1 MYNNDSYWE
10 DYMLIDTH
18 CHLEK
23 EEYDDLDSIIRS
35 MDGYMIASGYND
47 STNLEVIEL
56 VNKYD
61 NVYGVI
67 GLHPEEVDNV
77 TDNSFKI
84 IEDNINNP
92 KILGIGEIG
101 LDYYYVKDNKDKQ
114 IDLFKKQIELAEKY
128 NKPIVVHS
136 RDAANDTYNIL
147 KNIKVKCDI
156 HCFSYSYEM
165 AKEFV
170 KLGFRLGIGG
180 VLTFKNSKNLKEI
193 VDKLDIDS
201 FLLETDSPYLS
212 PEPFRG
218 KKNNPSNVLYVAKK
232 IAEIKGMN
240 VNEVINILNRNA
252 VEQFDLD
259 IKL

>member
-1 MYNNDSYWE
+1 
-10 DYMLIDTH
+10 MLIDTH

-23 EEYDDLDSIIRS
+23 KEYDDLDSIIKN

-47 STNLEVIEL
+47 ETNLEVIEL

-67 GLHPEEVDNV
+67 GIHPEEVDNV
-77 TDNSFKI
+77 TSDSFKI
-84 IEDNINNP
+84 IESNINNP

-114 IDLFKKQIELAEKY
+114 IELFKKQIEIAEAY

-136 RDAANDTYNIL
+136 RDAAQDTYNIL
-147 KNIKVKCDI
+147 KDVKVKCDI

-165 AKEFV
+165 AIEFV

-193 VDKLDIDS
+193 VDKLDIDN

-218 KKNNPSNVLYVAKK
+218 KKNNPSNCLYIAKK
-232 IAEIKGMN
+232 IAEIKELDI
-240 VNEVINILNRNA
+240 NEVIDKLNRNA
-252 VEQFDLD
+252 KNQFDLD

>member
-1 MYNNDSYWE
+1 
-10 DYMLIDTH
+10 MLIDTH

-23 EEYDDLDSIIRS
+23 KEYDDLDSIIKK

-47 STNLEVIEL
+47 ETNLEVIEL

-67 GLHPEEVDNV
+67 GIHPEEVDNV
-77 TDNSFKI
+77 TNDSFKI

-114 IDLFKKQIELAEKY
+114 IELFKKQIEIADAY

-136 RDAANDTYNIL
+136 RDAAQDTYNIL
-147 KNIKVKCDI
+147 KNVKVKCDI

-165 AKEFV
+165 ACEFV

-193 VDKLDIDS
+193 VDKLDIDN

-218 KKNNPSNVLYVAKK
+218 RKNNPSNCLYIAKK
-232 IAEIKGMN
+232 IAEIKEMD
-240 VNEVINILNRNA
+240 VNDVINKLNKNA
-252 VEQFDLD
+252 KNQFDLD

>member
-1 MYNNDSYWE
+1 
-10 DYMLIDTH
+10 MLIDTH
-18 CHLEK
+18 CHLEYK
-23 EEYDDLDSIIRS
+23 EYDDLDSIIIN

-114 IDLFKKQIELAEKY
+114 IELFKKQIEIAEAY

-136 RDAANDTYNIL
+136 RDAAQDTYNIL
-147 KNIKVKCDI
+147 KDVKVKCDI

-165 AKEFV
+165 AIEFV

-218 KKNNPSNVLYVAKK
+218 KKNNPSNCLYIAKK
-232 IAEIKGMN
+232 IAEIKELDI
-240 VNEVINILNRNA
+240 NEVIDKLNRNA
-252 VEQFDLD
+252 KNQFDLD

>member
-1 MYNNDSYWE
+1 
-10 DYMLIDTH
+10 MLIDTH
-18 CHLEK
+18 CHLERD
-23 EEYDDLDSIIRS
+23 EYDDLDNIIKN

-67 GLHPEEVDNV
+67 GLHPEEVDTV
-77 TDNSFKI
+77 TNDSFKI
-84 IEDNINNP
+84 IESNINNP

-114 IDLFKKQIELAEKY
+114 IDLFKKQIEIALKY

-147 KNIKVKCDI
+147 KDVKVKCDI

-165 AKEFV
+165 ACEFV

-193 VDKLDIDS
+193 VAKLDIDN

-232 IAEIKGMN
+232 IAEIKGIDY
-240 VNEVINILNRNA
+240 NEVVDKLNKNA
-252 VEQFDLD
+252 IEQFDLD

>member
-1 MYNNDSYWE
+1 
-10 DYMLIDTH
+10 MLIDTH
-18 CHLEK
+18 CHLEEK
-23 EEYDDLDSIIRS
+23 EYEDLDGIINN

-47 STNLEVIEL
+47 ETNLEVIDL

-67 GLHPEEVDNV
+67 GIHPEEVNNI

-92 KILGIGEIG
+92 KIVGIGEIG

-114 IDLFKKQIELAEKY
+114 IELFKKQIKLAEKY

-136 RDAANDTYNIL
+136 RDAAQDTYNIL
-147 KNIKVKCDI
+147 KDIKVKCDI

-165 AKEFV
+165 ACEFV

-180 VLTFKNSKNLKEI
+180 VLTFKNSKNLKE
-193 VDKLDIDS
+193 VVGKLELDN
-201 FLLETDSPYLS
+201 FLLETDSPYLT

-218 KKNNPSNVLYVAKK
+218 HKNNPSNVLLVAKK
-232 IAEIKGMN
+232 IAEIRN
-240 VNEVINILNRNA
+240 LDYNDVIDILNRNA
-252 VEQFDLD
+252 KNQFDLD

>member
-1 MYNNDSYWE
+1 
-10 DYMLIDTH
+10 MLIDTH

-23 EEYDDLDSIIRS
+23 KEYDDLDSIIKK

-47 STNLEVIEL
+47 ETNLEVIEL

-67 GLHPEEVDNV
+67 GIHPEEVDNV
-77 TDNSFKI
+77 TNDSFII

-114 IDLFKKQIELAEKY
+114 IELFKKQIEIADAY

-136 RDAANDTYNIL
+136 RDAAQDTYNIL
-147 KNIKVKCDI
+147 KNVKVKCDI

-165 AKEFV
+165 ACEFV

-193 VDKLDIDS
+193 VDKLDIDN

-218 KKNNPSNVLYVAKK
+218 RKNNPSNCLYIAKK
-232 IAEIKGMN
+232 IAEIKEMD
-240 VNEVINILNRNA
+240 VNDVINKLNKNA
-252 VEQFDLD
+252 KNQFDLD

>member
-1 MYNNDSYWE
+1 
-10 DYMLIDTH
+10 MLIDTH

-23 EEYDDLDSIIRS
+23 KEYDDLDSIIKN

-47 STNLEVIEL
+47 LSNLEVIEL

-67 GLHPEEVDNV
+67 GIHPEEVDNV
-77 TDNSFKI
+77 TSDSFKI
-84 IEDNINNP
+84 IESNINNP

-114 IDLFKKQIELAEKY
+114 IELFKKQIEIAEAY

-136 RDAANDTYNIL
+136 RDAAQDTYNIL
-147 KNIKVKCDI
+147 KDVKVKCDI

-165 AKEFV
+165 AIEFV

-193 VDKLDIDS
+193 VDKLDIDN

-218 KKNNPSNVLYVAKK
+218 KKNNPSNCLYIAKK
-232 IAEIKGMN
+232 IAEIKELDI
-240 VNEVINILNRNA
+240 NEVIDKLNRNA
-252 VEQFDLD
+252 KNQFDLD

>member
-1 MYNNDSYWE
+1 
-10 DYMLIDTH
+10 MLIDTH

-23 EEYDDLDSIIRS
+23 KEYEDLDSIINN

-47 STNLEVIEL
+47 ETNLEVIDL

-67 GLHPEEVDNV
+67 GIHPEEVDNI

-92 KILGIGEIG
+92 KIVGIGEIG

-114 IDLFKKQIELAEKY
+114 IELFKKQIKLAEKY

-136 RDAANDTYNIL
+136 RGAAQDTYNIL
-147 KNIKVKCDI
+147 KDIKVKCDI
-156 HCFSYSYEM
+156 HCFSYSYEL

-180 VLTFKNSKNLKEI
+180 VLTFKNSKNLKVVVE
-193 VDKLDIDS
+193 KLDLDN
-201 FLLETDSPYLS
+201 FLLETDSPYLT
-212 PEPFRG
+212 PEPYRG
-218 KKNNPSNVLYVAKK
+218 SKNNPSNVLLVAKK
-232 IAEIKGMN
+232 IAEIRN
-240 VNEVINILNRNA
+240 LDYNDVIDKLNRNA
-252 VEQFDLD
+252 KNQFDLD

>member
-1 MYNNDSYWE
+1 
-10 DYMLIDTH
+10 MLIDTH

-23 EEYDDLDSIIRS
+23 KEYDDLDSIIKN

-47 STNLEVIEL
+47 DSNLEVIEL

-67 GLHPEEVDNV
+67 GIHPEEVDNI
-77 TDNSFKI
+77 TKESFKI

-114 IDLFKKQIELAEKY
+114 IELFKKQIEIAEAY

-136 RDAANDTYNIL
+136 RDAAQDTYNIL
-147 KNIKVKCDI
+147 KDVKVKCDI

-165 AKEFV
+165 AVEFV

-193 VDKLDIDS
+193 VDKLDIDN

-218 KKNNPSNVLYVAKK
+218 KKNNPSNCLYIAKK
-232 IAEIKGMN
+232 IAEIKELDI
-240 VNEVINILNRNA
+240 NEVIDKLNRNA
-252 VEQFDLD
+252 KNQFDLD

>member
-1 MYNNDSYWE
+1 
-10 DYMLIDTH
+10 MLIDTH
-18 CHLEK
+18 CHLERK
-23 EEYDDLDSIIRS
+23 EYEDLDSIIHN

-47 STNLEVIEL
+47 ETNLEVIDL
-56 VNKYD
+56 VNKYY

-67 GLHPEEVDNV
+67 GIHPEEVDNI
-77 TDNSFKI
+77 TNNSFKI

-92 KILGIGEIG
+92 KIVGIGEIG

-114 IDLFKKQIELAEKY
+114 IELFKKQIKLAEKY

-136 RDAANDTYNIL
+136 RDSALDTFNIL
-147 KNIKVKCDI
+147 KDIKVKCDI

-180 VLTFKNSKNLKEI
+180 VLTFKNSKNLKE
-193 VDKLDIDS
+193 VVEKLDLDN
-201 FLLETDSPYLS
+201 FLLETDSPYLT
-212 PEPFRG
+212 PEPYRG
-218 KKNNPSNVLYVAKK
+218 SKNNPSNVLLVAKK
-232 IAEIKGMN
+232 IAEIRN
-240 VNEVINILNRNA
+240 LDYNDVIDILNRNA
-252 VEQFDLD
+252 KNQFDLD

>member
-1 MYNNDSYWE
+1 
-10 DYMLIDTH
+10 MLIDTH

-23 EEYDDLDSIIRS
+23 KEYDDLDSIIKN

-47 STNLEVIEL
+47 ETNLEVIEL

-77 TDNSFKI
+77 TSDSFKI
-84 IEDNINNP
+84 IESNINNP
-92 KILGIGEIG
+92 KIVGIGEIG

-114 IDLFKKQIELAEKY
+114 IELFKKQIEIAEAY

-136 RDAANDTYNIL
+136 RDAAQDTYNIL
-147 KNIKVKCDI
+147 KDIKVKCDI

-165 AKEFV
+165 AIEFV

-180 VLTFKNSKNLKEI
+180 VLTFKNSKILKEI
-193 VDKLDIDS
+193 VEKLDINN

-218 KKNNPSNVLYVAKK
+218 KKNNPNNCLYIARK
-232 IAEIKGMN
+232 IAELKRMD
-240 VNEVINILNRNA
+240 VNEVINKLNKNA
-252 VEQFDLD
+252 KNQFDLD

>member
-1 MYNNDSYWE
+1 
-10 DYMLIDTH
+10 MLIDTH

-23 EEYDDLDSIIRS
+23 KEYEDLDSIIRS

-47 STNLEVIEL
+47 VTNLEVIEL

-84 IEDNINNP
+84 IVNNINNP
-92 KILGIGEIG
+92 KIVGIGEIG

-114 IDLFKKQIELAEKY
+114 IMLFKKQIELAEKY

-147 KNIKVKCDI
+147 KDVKVKCDI

-165 AKEFV
+165 AKEFI
-170 KLGFRLGIGG
+170 KIGCRLGIGG
-180 VLTFKNSKNLKEI
+180 VLTFKNSKNLKE
-193 VDKLDIDS
+193 VVEKLDIDN
-201 FLLETDSPYLS
+201 FLLETDSPYLT
-212 PEPFRG
+212 PEPYRG
-218 KKNNPSNVLYVAKK
+218 HRNNPSNITLVAKK
-232 IAEIKGMN
+232 IAEIKGLDYKD
-240 VNEVINILNRNA
+240 VVDRLNSNA
-252 VEQFDLD
+252 KNQFDLD

>member
-1 MYNNDSYWE
+1 
-10 DYMLIDTH
+10 MLIDTH

-23 EEYDDLDSIIRS
+23 KEYDDLDSIIKN

-47 STNLEVIEL
+47 ETNLEVIEL
-56 VNKYD
+56 INKYD

-67 GLHPEEVDNV
+67 GIHPEEVDNI
-77 TDNSFKI
+77 TRDSFEI
-84 IEDNINNP
+84 IEDNINNS
-92 KILGIGEIG
+92 KIVGIGEIG

-114 IDLFKKQIELAEKY
+114 IQLFKKQIEIAEAY

-136 RDAANDTYNIL
+136 RDAAQDTYDIL
-147 KNIKVKCDI
+147 KAVKVKCDI

-165 AKEFV
+165 ACEFV

-193 VDKLDIDS
+193 VEKLDIDN

-212 PEPFRG
+212 PEPLRG
-218 KKNNPSNVLYVAKK
+218 KKNNPSNCFYVAKK
-232 IAEIKGMN
+232 ISEIKGMD
-240 VNEVINILNRNA
+240 VNDVINKLNKNA
-252 VEQFDLD
+252 KNQFDLD

>member
-1 MYNNDSYWE
+1 
-10 DYMLIDTH
+10 MLIDTH
-18 CHLEK
+18 CHLEEK
-23 EEYDDLDSIIRS
+23 EYEDLDGIINN

-47 STNLEVIEL
+47 ETNLEVIDL

-67 GLHPEEVDNV
+67 GIHPEEVNNI

-92 KILGIGEIG
+92 KIVGIGEIG

-114 IDLFKKQIELAEKY
+114 IELFKKQIKLAEKY

-136 RDAANDTYNIL
+136 RDAALDTYNIL
-147 KNIKVKCDI
+147 KDIKVKCDI

-165 AKEFV
+165 ACEFV

-180 VLTFKNSKNLKEI
+180 VLTFKNSKNLKE
-193 VDKLDIDS
+193 VVENLELDN
-201 FLLETDSPYLS
+201 FLLETDSPYLT
-212 PEPFRG
+212 PEPYRG
-218 KKNNPSNVLYVAKK
+218 HKNNPSNVLLVAKK
-232 IAEIKGMN
+232 IAEIKN
-240 VNEVINILNRNA
+240 LDFNEVIDKLNINA
-252 VEQFDLD
+252 KNQFDLD

>member
-1 MYNNDSYWE
+1 
-10 DYMLIDTH
+10 MLIDTH
-18 CHLEK
+18 CHLESN
-23 EEYDDLDSIIRS
+23 EYDNLDCVIRN

-67 GLHPEEVDNV
+67 GIHPEEVDNI

-84 IEDNINNP
+84 IEDNINNK
-92 KILGIGEIG
+92 KIVGIGEIG

-114 IDLFKKQIELAEKY
+114 IELFKKQIKLAEKY

-136 RDAANDTYNIL
+136 RDAALDTYNIL
-147 KNIKVKCDI
+147 KDIKVKCDI

-165 AKEFV
+165 ACEFV

-180 VLTFKNSKNLKEI
+180 VLTFKNSKNLKVVVE
-193 VDKLDIDS
+193 KLDLDN
-201 FLLETDSPYLS
+201 FLLETDSPYLT
-212 PEPFRG
+212 PEPYRG
-218 KKNNPSNVLYVAKK
+218 SKNNPSNVLLVAKK
-232 IAEIKGMN
+232 IAEIKN
-240 VNEVINILNRNA
+240 LDYNEVIDILNRNA
-252 VEQFDLD
+252 KNQFDLD

>member
-1 MYNNDSYWE
+1 
-10 DYMLIDTH
+10 MLIDTH

-23 EEYDDLDSIIRS
+23 KEYDDLDSIIKN

-47 STNLEVIEL
+47 DSNLEVIEL

-67 GLHPEEVDNV
+67 GIHPEEVDNI
-77 TDNSFKI
+77 TKESFKI

-114 IDLFKKQIELAEKY
+114 IELFKKQIEIAEAY

-136 RDAANDTYNIL
+136 RDAAQDTYNIL
-147 KNIKVKCDI
+147 KDVKVKCDI
-156 HCFSYSYEM
+156 HCFSYSYKM
-165 AKEFV
+165 AVEFV

-193 VDKLDIDS
+193 VDKLDIDN

-218 KKNNPSNVLYVAKK
+218 KKNNPSNCLYIAKK
-232 IAEIKGMN
+232 IAEIKELDI
-240 VNEVINILNRNA
+240 NEVIDKLNRNA
-252 VEQFDLD
+252 KNQFDLD